1 MKHTMNKN
9 IIITIISAAMAFT
22 ACNSTPKTEKEKQLE
37 RYEAA
42 FRDYVTTDFD
52 DPTTLVDV
60 TSVEVDDTTTTTQFM
75 ELVATMNEVITML
88 GMDGHKK
95 ELDEIA
101 ARLKKEKGL
110 VFFNVKAR
118 VKVDER
124 QKVMTYYGC
133 ENLTDGT
140 IEMSGHKIHVHD
152 PLLPDVYREF
162 VKFTDDFCETFGIR

>member
-1 MKHTMNKN
+1 MKTN
-9 IIITIISAAMAFT
+9 IIIAIITAAMAFT

-52 DPTTLVDV
+52 DPRSLVDV
-60 TSVEVDDTTTTTQFM
+60 TSIEVEDTTTATQFM
-75 ELVATMNEVITML
+75 ELVETMNEVIVTL
-88 GMDGHKK
+88 EMDSHKK
-95 ELDEIA
+95 ELDGIV

-118 VKVDER
+118 VNVDER
-124 QKVMTYYGC
+124 QRVMTYYGY

-140 IEMSGHKIHVHD
+140 IKMSDKKIDVND
-152 PLLPDVYREF
+152 PLLPDVYRDL

>member
-1 MKHTMNKN
+1 MNKN
-9 IIITIISAAMAFT
+9 IIITIITAAMAFT

-52 DPTTLVDV
+52 DPNTLVDV
-60 TSVEVDDTTTTTQFM
+60 TSVEVEDTTTQFM
-75 ELVATMNEVITML
+75 ELVETMDGVIVML
-88 GMDGHKK
+88 GLDTHKK
-95 ELDEIA
+95 ELDGIA
-101 ARLKKEKGL
+101 ARLKREKGL

-124 QKVMTYYGC
+124 QKVMTYFGY

-140 IEMSGHKIHVHD
+140 IKMSDHKIHVHD
-152 PLLPDVYREF
+152 PLLPDVYRDL
-162 VKFTDDFCETFGIR
+162 VKFTDDFCETFGVR

>member
-1 MKHTMNKN
+1 MKTN

-22 ACNSTPKTEKEKQLE
+22 ACNSTPKTDKEKQLE

-42 FRDYVTTDFD
+42 FRDYVTTDCD
-52 DPTTLVDV
+52 DPRTLVDV
-60 TSVEVDDTTTTTQFM
+60 TSSEVEDTTTSTQFM
-75 ELVATMNEVITML
+75 ELVETMGGVIVML
-88 GMDGHKK
+88 GLDTHKK
-95 ELDEIA
+95 ELDGIA

-124 QKVMTYYGC
+124 QKVTTYYGY

-140 IEMSGHKIHVHD
+140 IEMSDPKIDVHD
-152 PLLPDVYREF
+152 PLLPDVYRDL

>member
-1 MKHTMNKN
+1 M
-9 IIITIISAAMAFT
+9 
-22 ACNSTPKTEKEKQLE
+22 
-37 RYEAA
+37 
-42 FRDYVTTDFD
+42 TTDFD
-52 DPTTLVDV
+52 DPNTLVDV
-60 TSVEVDDTTTTTQFM
+60 TSIEVEDTTTTTQFM
-75 ELVATMNEVITML
+75 ELAVTMNEAIVML

-95 ELDEIA
+95 ELDGIA

-110 VFFNVKAR
+110 VFFDVKAR

-124 QKVMTYYGC
+124 QKVMTFFGY

-140 IEMSGHKIHVHD
+140 IKMSDHKIDVHD

>member
-1 MKHTMNKN
+1 MNKN

-22 ACNSTPKTEKEKQLE
+22 ACNSTPKTEEEKQIE
-37 RYEAA
+37 RYESA

-52 DPTTLVDV
+52 DPSTLVDV
-60 TSVEVDDTTTTTQFM
+60 TSVEVEDTTTQFM
-75 ELVATMNEVITML
+75 ELVETMDGVIVML
-88 GMDGHKK
+88 GLDTQKK
-95 ELDEIA
+95 EIDGIA

-124 QKVMTYYGC
+124 QKVTTYYGY

-140 IEMSGHKIHVHD
+140 IKMSDHKIDVHD
-152 PLLPDVYREF
+152 PLLPDVYRDL

>member
-1 MKHTMNKN
+1 MKPN

-22 ACNSTPKTEKEKQLE
+22 ACNSTPKTDKEKQLE

-52 DPTTLVDV
+52 DPNTLVDV
-60 TSVEVDDTTTTTQFM
+60 TSVEVEDTATTTQFM
-75 ELVATMNEVITML
+75 ELVETMGGVIVML
-88 GMDGHKK
+88 GLDTHKK
-95 ELDEIA
+95 ELDGIA
-101 ARLKKEKGL
+101 ERLKKEKGL

-124 QKVMTYYGC
+124 QKDMNYYGY

-140 IEMSGHKIHVHD
+140 IEMSDHKIDVHD
-152 PLLPDVYREF
+152 PLLPDVYRDL

>member
-1 MKHTMNKN
+1 MKTN
-9 IIITIISAAMAFT
+9 IIITIIAAAMAFT
-22 ACNSTPKTEKEKQLE
+22 SCNSTPKTENEKQIE

-52 DPTTLVDV
+52 DPRTLVDV
-60 TSVEVDDTTTTTQFM
+60 TSVEVEDTTTQFT
-75 ELVATMNEVITML
+75 ELVETMNEVIVTL

-95 ELDEIA
+95 ELDGIA

-124 QKVMTYYGC
+124 QKVMTYFGY

-140 IEMSGHKIHVHD
+140 IKMSDHKIHVHD
-152 PLLPDVYREF
+152 PLLPDVYRDL

>member
-1 MKHTMNKN
+1 MNKN
-9 IIITIISAAMAFT
+9 IIILIITAAVAFT
-22 ACNSTPKTEKEKQLE
+22 SCNSTPKTEEEKQIE

-52 DPTTLVDV
+52 DPRTLVDV
-60 TSVEVDDTTTTTQFM
+60 TSVEVEDTTTQFT
-75 ELVATMNEVITML
+75 ELVETMNEVIVTL

-95 ELDEIA
+95 ELDGIA

-124 QKVMTYYGC
+124 QKVMTYYGY

-140 IEMSGHKIHVHD
+140 IEMSDHKIHVHD
-152 PLLPDVYREF
+152 PLLPDVYRDL
-162 VKFTDDFCETFGIR
+162 VKFTDDFCDTFGIR

>member
-1 MKHTMNKN
+1 MKTN

-22 ACNSTPKTEKEKQLE
+22 ACNSTPKTEKEKQIE

-52 DPTTLVDV
+52 DPRTLVDV
-60 TSVEVDDTTTTTQFM
+60 TSVEVEDTTTTTQFM
-75 ELVATMNEVITML
+75 ELVETMGGVIVML
-88 GMDGHKK
+88 GLDTHKK
-95 ELDEIA
+95 ELDGIA

-124 QKVMTYYGC
+124 QKVTTYYGY

-140 IEMSGHKIHVHD
+140 IEMSDHKIDVHD
-152 PLLPDVYREF
+152 PLLPDVYRDL
-162 VKFTDDFCETFGIR
+162 VKFTDDFCETFGVR

>member
-1 MKHTMNKN
+1 MKTN
-9 IIITIISAAMAFT
+9 IIITIITAAMAFT
-22 ACNSTPKTEKEKQLE
+22 ACNSTPKTEKEKQIE

-52 DPTTLVDV
+52 DPRTLVDV
-60 TSVEVDDTTTTTQFM
+60 TSIEVEDTTTTTQFM
-75 ELVATMNEVITML
+75 ELVETMGGVIVML
-88 GMDGHKK
+88 GLDTHKK
-95 ELDEIA
+95 ELDGIA

-118 VKVDER
+118 VKSDER
-124 QKVMTYYGC
+124 QKVMNYYGY

-140 IEMSGHKIHVHD
+140 IEMSDHKIDVHD
-152 PLLPDVYREF
+152 PLLPDVYRDL

>member
-1 MKHTMNKN
+1 MKTN
-9 IIITIISAAMAFT
+9 IIITIISAAVAFT

-42 FRDYVTTDFD
+42 FRDYVVTDFD
-52 DPTTLVDV
+52 DPRTLVDV
-60 TSVEVDDTTTTTQFM
+60 TSVEVEETTTTTQFM
-75 ELVATMNEVITML
+75 ELVGTMDGVIVTL
-88 GMDGHKK
+88 GMDTHKK
-95 ELDEIA
+95 ELDGIA

-124 QKVMTYYGC
+124 QKVMTYYGY

-140 IEMSGHKIHVHD
+140 IEMSDHKIHVHD
-152 PLLPDVYREF
+152 PLLPDVYRDL
-162 VKFTDDFCETFGIR
+162 VKFTDDFCETFGIQ

>member
-1 MKHTMNKN
+1 MKTN
-9 IIITIISAAMAFT
+9 IIIAIITAAMAFT

-52 DPTTLVDV
+52 DPSALVDV
-60 TSVEVDDTTTTTQFM
+60 TIIEVEDTTTTTQFM
-75 ELVATMNEVITML
+75 ELVETMGGVIVML
-88 GMDGHKK
+88 GLDTHKK
-95 ELDEIA
+95 ELDGIA

-124 QKVMTYYGC
+124 QKVTTYYGY

-140 IEMSGHKIHVHD
+140 IEMSDHKIDVHD
-152 PLLPDVYREF
+152 PLLPDVYRDL
-162 VKFTDDFCETFGIR
+162 VKFTDDFCETFGVR

>member
-1 MKHTMNKN
+1 MNKN

-22 ACNSTPKTEKEKQLE
+22 ACNSTPKTEEEKQLE

-52 DPTTLVDV
+52 DPRTLVDV
-60 TSVEVDDTTTTTQFM
+60 TSVEVEDTTTQFM
-75 ELVATMNEVITML
+75 DLVETMDGVIVML
-88 GMDGHKK
+88 GLDGHKK
-95 ELDEIA
+95 ELDGIA

-110 VFFNVKAR
+110 IFFDVKAR

-124 QKVMTYYGC
+124 QKVMTYFGY

-140 IEMSGHKIHVHD
+140 IKMSDHKIDVHD
-152 PLLPDVYREF
+152 TLLPDVYRDL
-162 VKFTDDFCETFGIR
+162 VKFTDDFCETFGIQ

>member
-1 MKHTMNKN
+1 MKTN

-22 ACNSTPKTEKEKQLE
+22 ACNSTPKTDKEKQLE

-52 DPTTLVDV
+52 DPNTLVDV
-60 TSVEVDDTTTTTQFM
+60 TSVEVEDTATTTQFM
-75 ELVATMNEVITML
+75 ELVETMGGVIVML
-88 GMDGHKK
+88 GLDTHKK
-95 ELDEIA
+95 ELDGIA

-118 VKVDER
+118 VKADER
-124 QKVMTYYGC
+124 QKVMNYYGC

-140 IEMSGHKIHVHD
+140 IKMSDHKIHVHD
-152 PLLPDVYREF
+152 PLLPDVYRDL

>member
-1 MKHTMNKN
+1 MKTN
-9 IIITIISAAMAFT
+9 IIIAIITAAMAFT

-52 DPTTLVDV
+52 DPRTLVDV
-60 TSVEVDDTTTTTQFM
+60 TSIEVEDTTTTTQFM
-75 ELVATMNEVITML
+75 ELVETMGGVIVML
-88 GMDGHKK
+88 GLDTHKK
-95 ELDEIA
+95 ELDGIA

-124 QKVMTYYGC
+124 QKVTTYYGY

-140 IEMSGHKIHVHD
+140 IEMSDHKIDVHD
-152 PLLPDVYREF
+152 PLLPDVYRDL

>member
-1 MKHTMNKN
+1 
-9 IIITIISAAMAFT
+9 MAFT
-22 ACNSTPKTEKEKQLE
+22 ACNSTSKTEKEKQLE

-52 DPTTLVDV
+52 DPRTLGDV
-60 TSVEVDDTTTTTQFM
+60 TSVEVEDTTTTTQFM
-75 ELVATMNEVITML
+75 ELVETMGGVIVML
-88 GMDGHKK
+88 GLDTHKK
-95 ELDEIA
+95 ELDGIA

-124 QKVMTYYGC
+124 QKVTTYYGY

-140 IEMSGHKIHVHD
+140 IEMSDHKIDVHD
-152 PLLPDVYREF
+152 PLLPDVYRDL

>member
-1 MKHTMNKN
+1 MKTN
-9 IIITIISAAMAFT
+9 IIITIITGVVAFT
-22 ACNSTPKTEKEKQLE
+22 ACNSTPKTEKQKQID

-52 DPTTLVDV
+52 DPRTFIGV
-60 TSVEVDDTTTTTQFM
+60 TSIEVEDTIKQSM
-75 ELVATMNEVITML
+75 ELVETMNEIIVTM

-95 ELDEIA
+95 QLDGIA

-124 QKVMTYYGC
+124 PMVMTYYGY

-140 IEMSGHKIHVHD
+140 IKLSDHKIYVHD
-152 PLLPDVYREF
+152 PLLPDVYSDL
-162 VKFTDDFCETFGIR
+162 VKFTEDLQETLGIR

>member
-1 MKHTMNKN
+1 MNKN
-9 IIITIISAAMAFT
+9 IIILIITAAVTFT
-22 ACNSTPKTEKEKQLE
+22 SCNSTPKTEEEKQIE

-52 DPTTLVDV
+52 DPSTLVDV
-60 TSVEVDDTTTTTQFM
+60 TSIEVEDTTTTTQFM
-75 ELVATMNEVITML
+75 ELVETMYEVIVTL
-88 GMDGHKK
+88 GLDTHKK
-95 ELDEIA
+95 ELDGIA

-110 VFFNVKAR
+110 VFFTVKAR

-124 QKVMTYYGC
+124 QKVMTYYGY

-140 IEMSGHKIHVHD
+140 IKMSDHKIDVHD
-152 PLLPDVYREF
+152 PLLPDVYRDL

>member
-1 MKHTMNKN
+1 MKTN

-22 ACNSTPKTEKEKQLE
+22 ACNSTPKTDKEKQLE

-52 DPTTLVDV
+52 DPNTLVDV
-60 TSVEVDDTTTTTQFM
+60 TSVEVEDTATTTQFM
-75 ELVATMNEVITML
+75 ELVETMGGVIVML
-88 GMDGHKK
+88 GLDTHKK
-95 ELDEIA
+95 ELDGIA

-124 QKVMTYYGC
+124 QKVTTYYGY

-140 IEMSGHKIHVHD
+140 IEMSDHKIDVHD
-152 PLLPDVYREF
+152 PLLPDVYRDL

>member
-1 MKHTMNKN
+1 
-9 IIITIISAAMAFT
+9 
-22 ACNSTPKTEKEKQLE
+22 
-37 RYEAA
+37 
-42 FRDYVTTDFD
+42 
-52 DPTTLVDV
+52 
-60 TSVEVDDTTTTTQFM
+60 M
-75 ELVATMNEVITML
+75 ELAVTMNEAIVML

-95 ELDEIA
+95 ELDGIA

-110 VFFNVKAR
+110 VFFDVKAR

-124 QKVMTYYGC
+124 QKVMTFFGY

-140 IEMSGHKIHVHD
+140 IKMSDHKIDVHD

>member
-1 MKHTMNKN
+1 MKTN

-22 ACNSTPKTEKEKQLE
+22 ACNSTPKTDKEKQLE

-52 DPTTLVDV
+52 DPNTLVDV
-60 TSVEVDDTTTTTQFM
+60 TSVEVEDTTTTTQFM
-75 ELVATMNEVITML
+75 ELVETMGGVIVML
-88 GMDGHKK
+88 GLDTHKK
-95 ELDEIA
+95 ELDGIA
-101 ARLKKEKGL
+101 ESLKQEKGL

-124 QKVMTYYGC
+124 QKVTTYYGY

-140 IEMSGHKIHVHD
+140 IEMSDHKIDVHD
-152 PLLPDVYREF
+152 PLLPDVYRDL

>member
-1 MKHTMNKN
+1 MKTN
-9 IIITIISAAMAFT
+9 IIIAIITAAVAFT
-22 ACNSTPKTEKEKQLE
+22 SCNSTPKTEKEKQLE

-52 DPTTLVDV
+52 DPSALVDV
-60 TSVEVDDTTTTTQFM
+60 TSIEVEDTTTTTQFM
-75 ELVATMNEVITML
+75 ELVATMNGVIVTL
-88 GMDGHKK
+88 GLDTHKK
-95 ELDEIA
+95 ELDGIA

-124 QKVMTYYGC
+124 QKVMTYYGY

-140 IEMSGHKIHVHD
+140 IKMSDHKIHVHD
-152 PLLPDVYREF
+152 PLLPDVYRDL
-162 VKFTDDFCETFGIR
+162 VKFTDDFCNTFGIQ